1 MKVLE
6 TTPPPCGQ
14 MRARG
19 RCGQRETSAKILI
32 GGDSANTPE
41 SCGRGDC
48 RMSWVGWEWPVVHPW
63 AFISQWMEMPSKGLL
78 TNSFSLKGDS
88 QWHTVLSL
96 DILVITVLTVTKCL
110 DFFFFVH
117 LFLREVIA
125 LVLVRVEKAKQVR
138 ALLPTLLHH

>member
-78 TNSFSLKGDS
+78 TNSILNTWLSASPSKGTLSGTLYYPLIFWSS
-88 QWHTVLSL
+88 QS
-96 DILVITVLTVTKCL
+96 
-110 DFFFFVH
+110 
-117 LFLREVIA
+117 
-125 LVLVRVEKAKQVR
+125 
-138 ALLPTLLHH
+138 